1 MYIPPVNNI
10 QYNRQYLKMACGG
23 CLVAKVNAWVG
34 GAQPDYDVVAVVVLY
49 RSLIEGYSWSSGVVE
64 EYSKTKMAGNKFQD
78 TNVEYLS
85 GGGKTTSNANLLET
99 G

>member
-1 MYIPPVNNI
+1 
-10 QYNRQYLKMACGG
+10 
-23 CLVAKVNAWVG
+23 
-34 GAQPDYDVVAVVVLY
+34 
-49 RSLIEGYSWSSGVVE
+49 VVE

>member
-1 MYIPPVNNI
+1 M
-10 QYNRQYLKMACGG
+10 
-23 CLVAKVNAWVG
+23 VAKVNAVVG
-34 GAQPDYDVVAVVVLY
+34 GAQPDYAVVAVVVLY
-49 RSLIEGYSWSSGVVE
+49 RRLFVEFWGVVE